1 MKKFVVFTESEYI
14 VDYQLSISNK
24 IIDNNTKEC
33 IINIIRDWLLQLGI
47 QSVATVSESKSISLN
62 ITNGRNFANVYKKD
76 SNVIIQIAHT
86 VEHYVTKEV

>member
-24 IIDNNTKEC
+24 IVDNNSREVVAD
-33 IINIIRDWLLQLGI
+33 IIGSWLFELSI
-47 QSVATVSESKSISLN
+47 PSVATVSESKSIS
-62 ITNGRNFANVYKKD
+62 ITIKNGRNFANVYKKD

-86 VEHYVTKEV
+86 VERYVTKEV